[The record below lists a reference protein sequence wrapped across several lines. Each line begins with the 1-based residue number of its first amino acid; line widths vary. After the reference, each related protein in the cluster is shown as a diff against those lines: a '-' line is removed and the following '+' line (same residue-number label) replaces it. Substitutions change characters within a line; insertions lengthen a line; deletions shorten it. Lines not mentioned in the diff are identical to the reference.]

1 LGAVR
6 GFYAGAL
13 QPFSAAAV
21 ATTGFTSGDTM
32 DLKTTLR
39 NAGKTVSDAFA
50 GEDTGTDILDT
61 LKKEHDEVKALCKQ
75 LVESESAPERKALV
89 RKIKHALVPHARAEE
104 KAVYDPVIAVRGGG
118 EKTKVDG
125 NEGYVEHDLADKTLA
140 KLGKIA
146 QAKSPE
152 FTATAKVLKE
162 LLEHHIKEEERDIWD
177 DVKEHFSD
185 EQRAAMNAKFL
196 ALKKKVKI
204 PA

>member
-1 LGAVR
+1 
-6 GFYAGAL
+6 
-13 QPFSAAAV
+13 
-21 ATTGFTSGDTM
+21 M
-32 DLKTTLR
+32 DLKSSIKSATRAVT
-39 NAGKTVSDAFA
+39 GTFS
-50 GEDTGTDILDT
+50 GEDQDGADILAT
-61 LKKEHDEVKALCKQ
+61 LKREHDEVKALCQQ
-75 LVESESAPERKALV
+75 LVDSDSAPERKTLL
-89 RKIKHALVPHARAEE
+89 RKIKQALVPHAKAEE

-125 NEGYVEHDLADKTLA
+125 NEGYLEHELADKTLA

-152 FTATAKVLKE
+152 FTAAAKVLKE

-185 EQRAAMNAKFL
+185 EQRAAMNRKFL
-196 ALKKKVKI
+196 AAKKKVKI